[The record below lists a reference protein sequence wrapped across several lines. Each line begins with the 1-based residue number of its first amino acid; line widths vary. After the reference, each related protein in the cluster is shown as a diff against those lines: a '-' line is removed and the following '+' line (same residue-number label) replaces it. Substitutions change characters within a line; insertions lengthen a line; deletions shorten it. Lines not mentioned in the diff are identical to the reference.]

1 MTVTLWVVA
10 PPISPANELFAQRIG
25 RWITR
30 KSQCWRHVWRPTGM
44 RHLLSHSGG
53 VCFCQS
59 RFKSVRQ
66 TSMIFWAKSYDTTSF
81 IQQQCPELLL
91 WGPVVNEC
99 SSNTQSTCLAAMGL
113 NPAGTGPMLYDS
125 NTVLRRHW
133 IHYILMNLSPPP
145 RFTPKAWSSGSMK
158 TSAPRRVLV
167 TPEVNTTCKWTPKRS
182 LIGASIISNWT
193 GVMHRPTIWKL
204 VWDYISSVNKYSDVI
219 IGAMAFQITSLTI
232 VYSTVYSG
240 ADQRKHQS
248 STSLAFVRGIHRWP
262 VNSPHKGPVTRKMFP
277 FDDVIMHMLS
287 SWAGIWLESTRTVA
301 VVWFRPS
308 WRVA

>member
-1 MTVTLWVVA
+1 MGLK
-10 PPISPANELFAQRIG
+10 F
-25 RWITR
+25 
-30 KSQCWRHVWRPTGM
+30 
-44 RHLLSHSGG
+44 
-53 VCFCQS
+53 
-59 RFKSVRQ
+59 VRQ
-66 TSMIFWAKSYDTTSF
+66 TSMIIWGEISWQDVFHPTTISR
-81 IQQQCPELLL
+81 IMAMRSCHKWIWVKHTEHLS
-91 WGPVVNEC
+91 C
-99 SSNTQSTCLAAMGL
+99 KIATMGL
-113 NPAGTGPMLYDS
+113 KRAGIDRCCTISM
-125 NTVLRRHW
+125 LRRHW
-133 IHYILMNLSPPP
+133 IHYILMNLSLPP

-193 GVMHRPTIWKL
+193 GVMHQPTIWKL